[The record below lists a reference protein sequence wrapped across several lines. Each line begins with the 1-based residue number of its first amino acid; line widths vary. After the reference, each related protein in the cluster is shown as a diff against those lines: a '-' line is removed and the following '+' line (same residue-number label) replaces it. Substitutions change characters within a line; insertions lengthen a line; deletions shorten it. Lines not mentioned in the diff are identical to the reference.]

1 MLELLNDAQD
11 KNGLR
16 SGPFGMGGGVF
27 QGNIGGKH
35 SVEIPVPR
43 NLVGI
48 VIGKGGE
55 MIKKVQ
61 EESGAKVQ

>member
-1 MLELLNDAQD
+1 MLELLNDAQE
-11 KNGLR
+11 KGGMRTGN
-16 SGPFGMGGGVF
+16 FG
-27 QGNIGGKH
+27 GNIGGKH

-61 EESGAKVQ
+61 EESGAKVGGVVW